1 MKERPILFST
11 EMVRAIL
18 EGRKTQT
25 RRVIKPQ
32 PNDIRESPF
41 VKSGIETIHGYEI
54 KPKYEPGDRL
64 WVRETWHQ
72 HSSDD
77 DFCTGEIHYRA
88 TEICVGTKWIPSI
101 FMPRWASR
109 ITLEVTNVRVERVQD
124 ISEDDAIAEGIDY
137 LFSKDDC
144 LTTAGLIGT
153 EPKDHGYKN
162 YLWHGDYG
170 RYGGGNKQSDS
181 WSYQYSGYKNAIGSY
196 SSLWEK
202 TSAKRGY
209 GWDANPWVWVIEFK
223 RVEDCSYD
231 LR

>member
-1 MKERPILFST
+1 MEHPILFSG
-11 EMVRAIL
+11 EMVRAIM

-41 VKSGIETIHGYEI
+41 VKSGIEDTHGYEI
-54 KPKYEPGDRL
+54 KRKYAPGDRL

-109 ITLEVTNVRVERVQD
+109 ITLEVVSVRVERVQD
-124 ISEDDAIAEGIDY
+124 ISEEDALSEGIS
-137 LFSKDDC
+137 FWK
-144 LTTAGLIGT
+144 
-153 EPKDHGYKN
+153 PKEMDNRPFEENFWTN
-162 YLWHGDYG
+162 YPQFAFQNLW
-170 RYGGGNKQSDS
+170 DS
-181 WSYQYSGYKNAIGSY
+181 IN
-196 SSLWEK
+196 
-202 TSAKRGY
+202 AKRGY
-209 GWDANPWVWVIEFK
+209 GWDVNPWVWVIEFRK
-223 RVEDCSYD
+223 GEYVKEND
-231 LR
+231 

>member
-1 MKERPILFST
+1 
-11 EMVRAIL
+11 MVKAIL

-41 VKSGIETIHGYEI
+41 VKSGIETTHGYEI
-54 KPKYEPGDRL
+54 KLKYEPGDRL

-109 ITLEVTNVRVERVQD
+109 ITLEVVNVRVERVQD
-124 ISEDDAIAEGIDY
+124 ICFE
-137 LFSKDDC
+137 DC
-144 LTTAGLIGT
+144 LSEGCDSGFEHYDGSCNHIEDGSCCQGWHYGS
-153 EPKDHGYKN
+153 KWN
-162 YLWHGDYG
+162 FRYLW
-170 RYGGGNKQSDS
+170 DS
-181 WSYQYSGYKNAIGSY
+181 IN
-196 SSLWEK
+196 
-202 TSAKRGY
+202 AKRGY
-209 GWDANPWVWVIEFK
+209 GWDVNPWVWVVEFK
-223 RVEDCSYD
+223 RIDP
-231 LR
+231 

>member
-1 MKERPILFST
+1 
-11 EMVRAIL
+11 
-18 EGRKTQT
+18 
-25 RRVIKPQ
+25 
-32 PNDIRESPF
+32 
-41 VKSGIETIHGYEI
+41 
-54 KPKYEPGDRL
+54 
-64 WVRETWHQ
+64 VRETWMPFTENGVC
-72 HSSDD
+72 S
-77 DFCTGEIHYRA
+77 GMAIYKA
-88 TEICVGTKWIPSI
+88 TDKPEPDGDRPLKWRPSI

-109 ITLEVTNVRVERVQD
+109 ITLGVVSVRVERVQD

-153 EPKDHGYKN
+153 DPKDHGYKN

-170 RYGGGNKQSDS
+170 RYGEGNKQSDS

-209 GWDANPWVWVIEFK
+209 GWDVNPWVWVVEFK
-223 RVEDCSYD
+223 RIDP
-231 LR
+231 